1 MLQLFTVT
9 RGKYHQQPVCG
20 LILLLMLLVL
30 VSCREERRRTEKKPH
45 QMLKTMKSV
54 FVLQPPSEF
63 LVLVISWNC
72 GKLPIVEDDFRP
84 SIRSWTIWRPFS
96 GTDSLDL
103 TAWGNKTGGRFLLLL
118 SDYLT
123 HPPEWDPH
131 YWRGLYHFSTP
142 QCILA
147 HLCPYNIF

>member
-9 RGKYHQQPVCG
+9 RGKCHQQPVCG

-30 VSCREERRRTEKKPH
+30 VSCREERRRTKKN

-63 LVLVISWNC
+63 LVLFISWNC
-72 GKLPIVEDDFRP
+72 GKLPIEDDFRP
-84 SIRSWTIWRPFS
+84 SIRYWTIWRPFS
-96 GTDSLDL
+96 ETDSLDL

-123 HPPEWDPH
+123 HPPGWDPH
-131 YWRGLYHFSTP
+131 YWRGLCHFCTP
-142 QCILA
+142 QCTPA
-147 HLCPYNIF
+147 HLCTYNIF